1 MGRFDDKPTESM
13 VRRQRE
19 WERFDQGELDEAVR
33 AMLGQR
39 QTRRYLWWLLSV
51 SKSLGENAFTAN
63 ALTTAFGCG
72 EQNVG
77 QQVLAH
83 MLEVAPE
90 GFLTLM
96 KENADE
102 RSRRQGE
109 LDRIRGGNG
118 GGRDYDSDPTPGGDE
133 PDTYA

>member
-1 MGRFDDKPTESM
+1 MGRFDDKPTELM
-13 VRRQRE
+13 LRRQRE
-19 WERFDQGELDEAVR
+19 WEKFDQGELDAAVS
-33 AMLGQR
+33 AMLEQR

-90 GFLTLM
+90 GFLILM

-102 RSRRQGE
+102 RRSRQDE
-109 LDRIRGGNG
+109 LDRIRSNG
-118 GGRDYDSDPTPGGDE
+118 GTRDYSGANGDE
-133 PDTYA
+133 PGTYA